1 MGEAGSGSG
10 DWLDLADAL
19 SALHE
24 QLAEAQLRASDSP
37 IRLSVGEVTVEFGM
51 ELRRSARGDGA
62 LRFGVV
68 SAGGG
73 AERASVG
80 THRVTL
86 RLDARTESGEP
97 LDVDDRDDGE

>member
-1 MGEAGSGSG
+1 MGGADSG

-24 QLAEAQLRASDSP
+24 QLGEARLRAADSP
-37 IRLSVGEVTVEFGM
+37 IRLSVEEVTVEFGM
-51 ELRRSARGDGA
+51 ELRRLARGDGG

-73 AERASVG
+73 VERTSVG

-86 RLDARTESGEP
+86 RLNARTESGEP
-97 LDVDDRDDGE
+97 LDVADRDDDE